1 MCYNDNIPAILWP
14 YSHRRCRI
22 DMISVALD
30 GPAGAGK
37 STIAK
42 EAARR
47 LGFLHVDT
55 GALYRAIG
63 LDVLRRGEDPA
74 DPAQVLPRL
83 EETGIT
89 LRFTAQGQRIFLRG
103 EDVSEAIREPRAS
116 MAASSVSAMPEVR
129 RFLLELQRDLAR
141 KNDVIMDGRDI
152 GTVVLP
158 GADVKIFLTAAP
170 EARAMRRYKELV
182 EKGTQADYDTVLR
195 EVKERDYNDS
205 HRAAAPLRQAE
216 DAWLCDTTE
225 LTLEGSIQAV
235 VDHVRERTQR

>member
-1 MCYNDNIPAILWP
+1 MQ
-14 YSHRRCRI
+14 
-22 DMISVALD
+22 
-30 GPAGAGK
+30 
-37 STIAK
+37 
-42 EAARR
+42 
-47 LGFLHVDT
+47 
-55 GALYRAIG
+55 
-63 LDVLRRGEDPA
+63 DP
-74 DPAQVLPRL
+74 QRQ
-83 EETGIT
+83 
-89 LRFTAQGQRIFLRG
+89 TAQGQRIFLRG

-216 DAWLCDTTE
+216 DAWLCDTTD
-225 LTLEGSIQAV
+225 LTLAGTVAAV
-235 VDHVRERTQR
+235 VGYVRERAGI

>member
-1 MCYNDNIPAILWP
+1 M
-14 YSHRRCRI
+14 
-22 DMISVALD
+22 MISVALD

-37 STIAK
+37 STIAR

-55 GALYRAIG
+55 GALYRAVG
-63 LDVLRRGEDPA
+63 LDVLRRGENPA

-89 LRFTAQGQRIFLRG
+89 LEFTPQGQKIYLRG
-103 EDVSEAIREPRAS
+103 EDVSQAIRTPEAS
-116 MAASSVSAMPEVR
+116 MAASSVSAMPQVR
-129 RFLLELQRDLAR
+129 QFLLELQRDLAR
-141 KNDVIMDGRDI
+141 RHNVIMDGRDI

-158 GADVKIFLTAAP
+158 DAGVKIFLTAAP

-182 EKGTQADYDTVLR
+182 AKGEAVDYDTVLR

-216 DAWLCDTTE
+216 DAWPCDTTD

-235 VDHVRERTQR
+235 VNFIRQKSGAAE